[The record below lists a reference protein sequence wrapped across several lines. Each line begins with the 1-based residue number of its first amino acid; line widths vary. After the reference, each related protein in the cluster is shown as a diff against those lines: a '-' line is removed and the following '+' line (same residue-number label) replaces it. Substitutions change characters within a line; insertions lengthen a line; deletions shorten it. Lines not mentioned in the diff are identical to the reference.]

1 MGEYGTARYHIWKS
15 KFDFIFLYDIDIFID
30 MGKLNKKI
38 VIRVTRRQLEHIV
51 LETIKQKKNI
61 SQVVRKALNEQI
73 TSRVWTRI

>member
-15 KFDFIFLYDIDIFID
+15 KFNLIFLYDIAIFID

>member
-1 MGEYGTARYHIWKS
+1 
-15 KFDFIFLYDIDIFID
+15 

-61 SQVVRKALNEQI
+61 SQVVRKALNEQL
-73 TSRVWTRI
+73 TSIEYKTRYYRLGID

>member
-1 MGEYGTARYHIWKS
+1 M
-15 KFDFIFLYDIDIFID
+15 YDIAIFID

-61 SQVVRKALNEQI
+61 SQVVRKALNEQL
-73 TSRVWTRI
+73 TSKV